1 MKQLSIRQWLILSW
15 LLCLALPRLLFEVV
29 EALQHALAP
38 SLSGST
44 WLIGPLATALAT
56 TTVTILGVN
65 WLIGNSVL
73 KPLRHMQRAAQQIS
87 AGDLDFS
94 LPPSRVR
101 EVNQVAAA
109 FTAMGEGL
117 RAAITRQ
124 AALEQ
129 ERRLLISAI
138 AHDLRTP
145 LFALRGYLEG
155 IEQGVASTPEQIAR
169 YLAVCR
175 EQAAVLG
182 QRINALFDYAR
193 LEYLEQPLQC
203 AAVDWQRVIQ
213 STIER
218 LQLAAALK
226 GVAVQVAGPS
236 EPCML
241 AGDAQLLERMLE
253 NLLENALR
261 HTPPNGIVELRWR
274 AEPGRLCFS
283 VADSGAGIAPDDLPR
298 IFQPMYRGD
307 SATGGAGLGLTVAR
321 RIARAH
327 GGDLSA
333 ANRPAGGAELTGWLV
348 RAGDKITSRGA
359 SG

>member
-15 LLCLALPRLLFEVV
+15 MLCLALPRLLFEVV
-29 EALQHALAP
+29 ETLQHAVAP
-38 SLSGST
+38 SLSGPA
-44 WLIGPLATALAT
+44 WLIGPLASALAT
-56 TTVTILGVN
+56 AAVTILGVN
-65 WLIGNSVL
+65 WLIGHSLL
-73 KPLRHMQRAAQQIS
+73 KPLDLMQRAAQQIA

-109 FTAMGEGL
+109 FTAMGAGL

-124 AALEQ
+124 ATLEQ

-193 LEYLEQPLQC
+193 LEYLGQPLQRV
-203 AAVDWQRVIQ
+203 ALDWQRVIE
-213 STIER
+213 STVER

-226 GVAVQVAGPS
+226 GVAVQVAAPS

-261 HTPPNGIVELRWR
+261 HTPPDGTVELRWR

-283 VADSGAGIAPDDLPR
+283 IADSGAGIAPEDLPQ

-307 SATGGAGLGLTVAR
+307 WSRNNTTSGAGLGLTVAR
-321 RIARAH
+321 RIAQAH
-327 GGDLSA
+327 GGDLGA

-348 RAGDKITSRGA
+348 RADDR
-359 SG
+359 

>member
-15 LLCLALPRLLFEVV
+15 LLCLALPRLLFELV
-29 EALQHALAP
+29 ETLQHAVAP
-38 SLSGST
+38 SLSDST

-56 TTVTILGVN
+56 TTITILGVN

-73 KPLRHMQRAAQQIS
+73 KPLSRMQQAAQQIA

-94 LPPSRVR
+94 LPRSRVR

-109 FTAMGEGL
+109 FTAMGDGL

-129 ERRLLISAI
+129 ERRLLISTV

-155 IEQGVASTPEQIAR
+155 IEQGVASTPEQIAH

-182 QRINALFDYAR
+182 PRINALFDSAR
-193 LEYLEQPLQC
+193 LEYLEQPLQS
-203 AAVDWQRVIQ
+203 AAVDWPRVAS
-213 STIER
+213 STVER

-226 GVAVQVAGPS
+226 GVAVQVAGPA

-241 AGDAQLLERMLE
+241 AGDVQLLERMLE

-261 HTPPNGIVELRWR
+261 HTSSGGTVELRWW

-283 VADSGAGIAPDDLPR
+283 VADSGAGIAPEDLPQ

-307 SATGGAGLGLTVAR
+307 RSRNSATGGAGLGLTVAR
-321 RIARAH
+321 RIAQAH

-333 ANRPAGGAELTGWLV
+333 ANRPAGGAELTGWLGILFRV
-348 RAGDKITSRGA
+348 D
-359 SG
+359 